1 MKSWVFGALAWMIT
15 TGWGGAADIAVPAHE
30 EPRHVPRLMNAW
42 VRVIDVEIPEGERT
56 LFHAHT
62 LDYPYV
68 MLSSV
73 TLDNEV
79 PGRTPVKLPISR
91 GVVGYYRA
99 STQGAYTHRFINLGP
114 GTFRAVGIELLQPLA
129 LGNPV
134 TVALPAR
141 PGVETALD
149 NERVRAYRIVIPP
162 GATVGPLNIPGP
174 SLRVVMTAGQLGDPA
189 AGTGGVDVRPAQF
202 QFRDRDAVTTVTNLG
217 LHPLELMEFQFK

>member
-1 MKSWVFGALAWMIT
+1 MKPWVFGAVALMIT
-15 TGWGGAADIAVPAHE
+15 AGWAGAADIAVPAHE

-79 PGRTPVKLPISR
+79 DGRTPTKLPISR
-91 GVVGYYRA
+91 GTVGYYRA
-99 STQGAYTHRFINLGP
+99 STQGTYTHRFINLGP

-129 LGNPV
+129 LGRPV
-134 TVALPAR
+134 TAALPVQ

-162 GATVGPLNIPGP
+162 GATIGPLNIPGP
-174 SLRVVMTAGQLGDPA
+174 SLRVIMTAGRLGDPA
-189 AGTGGVDVRPAQF
+189 AGAGGIDVQPAQF
-202 QFRDRDAVTTVTNLG
+202 QFREGVAVTTATNLG
-217 LHPLELMEFQFK
+217 PQPLELMEFQFK